1 MLMFRP
7 TRIHGSVSDLPD
19 SESVLRLAPS
29 PGSRQSD
36 QAFELIKREIMLCR
50 MAPGLRF
57 SEGQLSERLGLGRA
71 AARAALIR
79 LADLGMVQPVAR
91 HGYIVTPISIGNL
104 RDLFELRLIL
114 EPQATALA
122 VGRVDVAELI
132 AINRQPQLA
141 RTADA
146 RVDFV
151 DANRA
156 FHQLIARATGNR
168 RLIVLLES
176 IADEMQRLVQLG
188 LFGVR
193 DSEGDLSDQA
203 AADSHHE
210 ALISAFEAGDRAAAE
225 RVARVHIE
233 HLRDLVMR
241 RLLEGRVPTGVG

>member
-1 MLMFRP
+1 MLMP
-7 TRIHGSVSDLPD
+7 WPIRIRSSVSDLPD
-19 SESVLRLAPS
+19 AGSMSRLTPP
-29 PGSRQSD
+29 PGLRQSD
-36 QAFELIKREIMLCR
+36 QAFELIKQEIILCR

-79 LADLGMVQPVAR
+79 LADLGLVEPVAR
-91 HGYIVTPISIGNL
+91 HGYIVSPVSLGAL

-114 EPQATALA
+114 EPQAAALA

-132 AINRQPQLA
+132 AVNRKPQLA

-156 FHQLIARATGNR
+156 FHQLIARATGNH

-188 LFGVR
+188 LFGVEQ
-193 DSEGDLSDQA
+193 SEGDLSEQA

-210 ALISAFEAGDRAAAE
+210 ALISAFAAGDRAAAE

-241 RLLEGRVPTGVG
+241 RLLEGRAPTGVG